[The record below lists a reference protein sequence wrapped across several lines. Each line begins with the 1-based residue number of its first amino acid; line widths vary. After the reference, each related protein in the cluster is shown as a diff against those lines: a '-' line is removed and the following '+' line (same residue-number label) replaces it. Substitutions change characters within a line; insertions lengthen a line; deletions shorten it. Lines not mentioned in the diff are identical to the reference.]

1 MLASGKMKNVFYG
14 NLGEDIATRFLEK
27 KSYKILDRNYRAL
40 GNEIDIIARDKDE
53 IVFVE
58 VKTRNSHKFGEA
70 YEAVDKYK
78 MENIILTSRAYIEK
92 YSLYDIMIRYDIIEV
107 YLKEKKINHIVGA
120 FDLS

>member
-1 MLASGKMKNVFYG
+1 MKNVFYG
-14 NLGEDIATRFLEK
+14 NLGEDIATRFLENK
-27 KSYKILDRNYRAL
+27 NYKILDRNYRAL
-40 GNEIDIIARDKDE
+40 GNEIDIVARDKDE

-78 MENIILTSRAYIEK
+78 MENIILTSKAYIEK

-107 YLKEKKINHIVGA
+107 YLKEKKINHIIGA

>member
-1 MLASGKMKNVFYG
+1 MNNLYYG
-14 NLGEDIATRFLEK
+14 NIGEDIATKFLERK
-27 KSYKILDRNYRAL
+27 NYKILDRNYRAL

-58 VKTRNSHKFGEA
+58 VKTRNSHKYGEA
-70 YEAVDKYK
+70 YEAVDKFK
-78 MENIILTSRAYIEK
+78 MENIILTSRAYIER

-107 YLKEKKINHIVGA
+107 YLMEKKINHIEGA